1 MGVSMDLLMQD
12 VRYGLRR
19 LAPSPLFT
27 VLAVLIVGLGIAAN
41 TVVFSAVN
49 AVLLRPLPFA
59 DPSRVVNVY
68 QHSDEG
74 QPQSS
79 SFPAYQAIASRR
91 DVFSGAAAMF
101 YTTVN
106 AETDFGIR
114 PSLVEFATSSYFP
127 VLGLGVAHGRW
138 IASEEDVATAGPVAV
153 VTDHAWRT
161 RFGADESLVG
171 RTIRLGG
178 SPVTIVG
185 IGPESYNGF
194 ASGVA
199 VDFWLSVS
207 AIGPV
212 QGFSQVLERPQDHW
226 FMIRAR
232 LREGVT
238 IAQARAAMDSVSAD
252 LGTRFA
258 GLDQTRRIEVLP
270 ARTVR
275 IHPALDRVIVS
286 AATLLMAIVGLVL
299 ALVCSNLAIMLLLR
313 GAGQQREISIRM
325 AMGAG
330 RVRILRQFLT
340 ESLVLSTAGGVVGCI
355 AAMWLL
361 KVVSSTDMPAAAGLL
376 NSTASGLVDLS
387 IDFRVLAF
395 AIALSIVTGVAFG
408 LAPAVRAVKT
418 DAVGVL
424 SGASAVPHH
433 VALRYAM
440 VSFQVA
446 LSIVLLT
453 GTGLVIRST
462 LQMARV
468 DLGFDSARLAIVTT
482 SALQAGYQ
490 GPDGRRVYQELQ
502 TRLAAIPGVQS
513 VVRTTRPPLGRG
525 PTNTLVIEQ
534 YISPT
539 GTNTAEVSSAVVS
552 ADYFDGLGI
561 PVLHGRA
568 FRPQDDRAAPPVAI
582 VNEAMARRYWGT
594 SNVVGRRY
602 GYDGVPDSWV
612 EIVGVAADV
621 KVGTLTEKPEP
632 QLYRPWDQQGMF
644 SASFIVRASGNPSGL
659 IATIGRVVRDYDSKL
674 PIMQLVTV
682 NDHVDQQLL
691 VPRLGASIL
700 VGFSLTALVLAGLGL
715 YAVVAFAVRERTKEM
730 GIRIILGAGG
740 PGVVW
745 VMVRG
750 VMLTVGVGLAVGL
763 LAALGAARAL
773 SSVLFNVSPS
783 DPATLI
789 VVTVVLTL
797 VAAVAAWIPA
807 LRATRVDPAVVLRY
821 Q

>member
-1 MGVSMDLLMQD
+1 MDLLIQD

-19 LAPSPLFT
+19 LAASPLFT
-27 VLAVLIVGLGIAAN
+27 VMAILIIGLGIAAN
-41 TVVFSAVN
+41 TAVFSAVN
-49 AVLLRPLPFA
+49 AFLLRPLPFA
-59 DPSRVVNVY
+59 DPERVVNVY

-79 SFPAYQAIASRR
+79 SFPAYRAIAART
-91 DVFSGAAAMF
+91 DVFAGASAMF

-127 VLGLGVAHGRW
+127 VLGLNVARGRW
-138 IASEEDVATAGPVAV
+138 IAPEEDVATAGPVAV
-153 VTDHAWRT
+153 LTEHAWRT
-161 RFGADESLVG
+161 RFGSDPAIVG
-171 RTIRLGG
+171 RTVRLGG

-185 IGPESYNGF
+185 VGPASYNGF

-199 VDFWLSVS
+199 VDFWLSLS

-212 QGFSQVLERPQDHW
+212 YGAAAVQTLDRPQDHW
-226 FMIRAR
+226 FMIRGR
-232 LREGVT
+232 LRDGVT
-238 IAQARAAMDSVSAD
+238 IAQARAAMDGVSAD

-275 IHPALDRVIVS
+275 IHPAFDRVIVP
-286 AATLLMAIVGLVL
+286 AATLLMAVVGLVL

-325 AMGAG
+325 AMGAARG
-330 RVRILRQFLT
+330 RILRQFLT
-340 ESLVLSTAGGVVGCI
+340 ESLVLSTAGGVVGCL
-355 AAMWLL
+355 AAVWLL
-361 KVVSSTDMPAAAGLL
+361 KVVSSTDLPTGTGLMNSAAAGLV
-376 NSTASGLVDLS
+376 NLS
-387 IDFRVLAF
+387 IDLRVLAF
-395 AIALSIVTGVAFG
+395 ATALSVVTGVAFG

-418 DAVGVL
+418 DAVSVL
-424 SGASAVPHH
+424 GGASAVQRH
-433 VALRYAM
+433 VAMRYAM

-453 GTGLVIRST
+453 GTGLFIRST
-462 LQMARV
+462 LQMAQV
-468 DLGFDSARLAIVTT
+468 NLGFDSAPLAMVTT

-490 GPDGRRVYQELQ
+490 GPDGRRVYAELQ
-502 TRLAAIPGVQS
+502 TRLAAIPGVEA

-552 ADYFDGLGI
+552 PDYFDGLGI
-561 PVLHGRA
+561 RVLQGRA
-568 FRPQDDRAAPPVAI
+568 FRPQDDRSAPPVAI

-621 KVGTLTEKPEP
+621 KVGSLTENPQP
-632 QLYRPWDQQGMF
+632 QLYRPWDQQGIF
-644 SASFIVRASGNPSGL
+644 SASFIVRTSANPSGL

-682 NDHVDQQLL
+682 NDYVDQQLL
-691 VPRLGASIL
+691 MPRVGASIL
-700 VGFSLTALVLAGLGL
+700 AGFSLTALVLAALGL
-715 YAVVAFAVRERTKEM
+715 YAVVAFAVRERTKEV
-730 GIRIILGAGG
+730 GIRIALGARG
-740 PGVVW
+740 PLVVW

-750 VMLTVGVGLAVGL
+750 IMLTVGIGLAAGL
-763 LAALGAARAL
+763 LLTLGSARAL
-773 SSVLFNVSPS
+773 SNVLFNVSPT
-783 DPATLI
+783 DPATLL
-789 VVTVVLTL
+789 VMTAVLTL

>member
-19 LAPSPLFT
+19 LAASPLFT

-79 SFPAYQAIASRR
+79 SFPAYQAIASRT
-91 DVFSGAAAMF
+91 DVFSAASAMF

-127 VLGLGVAHGRW
+127 VLGLGVARGRW

-194 ASGVA
+194 VSGVA
-199 VDFWLSVS
+199 VDFWLSLS

-238 IAQARAAMDSVSAD
+238 IAQARAAMDRVSAD

-258 GLDQTRRIEVLP
+258 GLDQTRRIEMLP

-275 IHPALDRVIVS
+275 IHPALDRMIAP
-286 AATLLMAIVGLVL
+286 AATLLMAVVGLVL

-330 RVRILRQFLT
+330 RGRILRQFLT
-340 ESLVLSTAGGVVGCI
+340 ESLVLSTAGGVVGCL
-355 AAMWLL
+355 AAVWLL
-361 KVVSSTDMPAAAGLL
+361 KVVSSTDMPTAAGLL
-376 NSTASGLVDLS
+376 DLS

-395 AIALSIVTGVAFG
+395 ATELSIVTGVAFG

-424 SGASAVPHH
+424 SGASAVPQH
-433 VALRYAM
+433 VAIRYAM

-453 GTGLVIRST
+453 GTGLFIRST

-468 DLGFDSARLAIVTT
+468 DLGFDRARLAMVTT

-502 TRLAAIPGVQS
+502 TRLAAIAGVES

-552 ADYFDGLGI
+552 PDYFDGLGI
-561 PVLHGRA
+561 RVLHGRA
-568 FRPQDDRAAPPVAI
+568 FRPQDDRAAPPVAV

-621 KVGTLTEKPEP
+621 KVGTLTEKAEPE
-632 QLYRPWDQQGMF
+632 LYRPWDQQGMF
-644 SASFIVRASGNPSGL
+644 SASFIVRASGDPSGL

-682 NDHVDQQLL
+682 NNHVDQQLL
-691 VPRLGASIL
+691 VPRLGASVL
-700 VGFSLTALVLAGLGL
+700 VGFSLTALVLAALGL

-730 GIRIILGAGG
+730 GIRIALGARG